1 MRVVDKS
8 LADSLEKNLGLRFD
22 VLRPEAGETLQRAHE
37 SDYYQTNVLERSTA
51 GVDY

>member
-22 VLRPEAGETLQRAHE
+22 GLRPEAGATLQRAHE
-37 SDYYQTNVLERSTA
+37 SVYYQTNVLERSTA